1 MSILSNMFGFI
12 SLFFVFSFCLHS
24 VPTIITTSTLQKMF
38 RCWEKSLRRDDI
50 HVGNYRYFLFFQGD
64 LGQGGVS
71 DMRGRNI
78 RNQVISVLIICSF
91 IVGIIT
97 PAVSAGQIAVEY
109 EESKKEPAERYHLDS
124 IYIFFDKNDEIMKT
138 IVDIVTEIVSFK
150 LESIVMIPVDTYS
163 DFSYQ
168 LSDEPWIAV
177 YAFQSNLTHVQFPDI
192 SITWQQF
199 YKSLAQHQSTHHI
212 IGMANTLSMEEYIID
227 DIPDI
232 IDSQA
237 EQTDALL
244 LAVHDIWSITDVIE
258 SRADEDEKY
267 KSASEDLRSIALTLF
282 ADNFNEIFSR
292 TLEPVDVVGQ
302 IDQVALEERTQEMW
316 AEHAPT
322 IEPAVYKKL
331 DNGTLVEIPKDQIPE
346 DFSPV
351 IKLSSAITPP
361 GSDFSLGKIPLFS
374 GLRGPIGEI
383 VNVLLKLLSDSDSV
397 DISIDSDTMDSI
409 RTIFEII
416 QPFIGIVSNYDS
428 SSPMKSIIQALANE
442 FPFIEEYKVYI
453 EVLLKCLFSLRGSPS
468 EIIGT
473 VTEAVISLLPELF
486 PGEITD
492 FVVDLLG
499 VNNGLADVLT
509 DVVDGGKGVFDSLL
523 AFFTN
528 NVLTSL
534 FNKTLVATF
543 GLAQSTAD
551 VLLPRMSA
559 FSQSIINFISTLDFE
574 TFVNDVAEELLT
586 DSLGL
591 MTDADGE
598 EVLARIMSV
607 VKLSLTVLDAVD
619 SFTIESVVSVVA
631 QLVVEFFGAPAL
643 LDDPEDIARGMM
655 GIVKDYMEGSV
666 TNVAGFR
673 DELESVVTPSITGF
687 ASPLGDL
694 LIDVIT
700 MIAGFYNDGFSPSA
714 VPDMF
719 EVFEGLVDEM
729 GFTPSVHDDIIG
741 AINGVLRPVLGIIA
755 EVSNSDSLREMVS
768 KTLSEFDTEIGN
780 IPGLVVDVISYLD
793 LEGTLDAIVGAS
805 DVLDSLAKISTGIIK
820 IAEAAQGK
828 SFEGVMHGILISV
841 AAITGVMP
849 AFDDVPIDA
858 FLELLKAFFPEVFGI
873 EREDAPMPSQ
883 VIANVTTIVGG
894 YLGLEFDTGMLNEFL
909 KSLMD
914 TKDIFT
920 KGVRWLTGMLFD
932 WLTGE
937 LTPLFKD
944 LTDMIEEA
952 LGNSGEILGYHSKI
966 PIGVGDWNLFDLTID
981 LGLIAD
987 FEIDPTPLFDIVR
1000 SVIFDGRE
1008 VFSLDSLTDFF
1019 GVLFKCFSISPRFY
1033 ADMGVEEFDTSK
1045 NPMLKFLLESF
1056 GLELTFSGHAHFV
1069 LNLFT
1074 FRGGVFEWDQFMR
1087 VFEWGFNIK
1096 IGVSRTFTFLDFITG
1111 GAAGALNAIGEYIGL
1126 DAITVTVFF
1135 AVELDIVKRAA
1146 TAIAPEVST
1155 LTIAIALG
1163 ATAHI
1168 GLDLLICELAIDG
1181 TIEIILTFFQDLAS
1195 SSPMQITLNL
1205 IFTISVTVDLLL
1217 VSKDFDFEI
1226 LNKLWDLSPHKGEDE
1241 YANSGI
1247 GFDTDGDGLGD
1258 EYEAT
1263 LPGYDLNNPDT
1274 DGDGAGDKLEVQTM
1288 FTDGTNPDTDGDGLL
1303 DGEEW
1308 ELGTN
1313 PHFVDSDWDDIT
1325 DFEEVRVYGTNPLCM
1340 DTDGDGLN
1348 DDYEIYTKWNI
1359 TTVTPTVTE
1368 VIIGG
1373 VAYNDHTDPLNPDTD
1388 GDSLL
1393 DGDEGPMG
1401 AYYGLSLLYNET
1413 ASDPDPLIFNNGYT
1427 HPLDADTD
1435 DDSYLQL
1442 YNGVVDSQA
1451 LLFLK
1456 DMNDGAEVHGLLAVF
1471 YDDDGIPEEKRLF
1484 TNPCNPDSDGDT
1496 GITDRTP
1503 QASLWINSDG
1513 FELAQDPPT
1522 NPLDAD
1528 SDGDGLIDGIEG
1540 ILSPTSSHTNPN
1552 MADTDGDG
1560 LFDMHEL
1567 LLGCDPRSTDTDG
1580 DLITDG
1586 DEFYIFFTNPLI
1598 EDTDFDALKDGEEVF
1613 LWHSN
1618 PLIDDSDGDGIRDGD
1633 EVLLYGSD
1641 PMDEDGDNDGLTDFQ
1656 EIMIYYTD
1664 PFSFDTD
1671 LDGLGDGAEIFTY
1684 NCDPLSWDTDG
1695 DSITEPNEFGE
1706 MTWPMSDY
1714 DEVMIHH
1721 TNATA
1726 TDSDL
1731 DGLSDA
1737 IELYVGAGEIPWMDP
1752 IQLDPMNA
1760 DTDGDNLTDGCEMML
1775 VNYTAITYPYIA
1787 VSIVFVHSTSPVLS
1801 DTDGDLLT
1809 DYQEIVTFKTDAS
1822 NVDTD
1827 NDTISDWWEVW
1838 VYNTSAI
1845 NADTDGD
1852 NLPDINET
1860 LTEVWPYGPWPP
1872 AGSPTEPG
1880 QFSMATEHPGAV
1892 LASAEYLTSA
1902 TDPDSDDDWLPDGAE
1917 VQFYMTNPMDADSD
1931 HDGTNDGLE
1940 FDTDFD
1946 GLLDAYE
1953 FSLGLQ
1959 YVVGGGIMNPD
1970 SDGDGLLDGAEVNI
1984 YHTDPLNR
1992 DSDGDGIPDGF
2003 EVATGSDPLFWTYF
2017 SVLAPVGTYV
2027 PTVPIQFEALNY
2039 TAFDSMWYRYGDGL
2053 SWSSNVSLTYSAVS
2067 GRWEDASVSLPIG
2080 VYLFEIFGEDVN
2092 GTERTYS
2099 GSFTVSEE
2107 GSAVSIGS
2115 RMVIMT
2121 PVNGGVTYSSTAVRV
2136 QNLTS
2141 FESMWYRYKTSGPW
2155 SDNITLTYSND
2166 SLHWSDVSAEW
2177 PPGEYVLQVFGE
2189 IADGTEFM
2197 AEITFTVP
2205 APFPWLIVIGVAA
2218 AALFGLT
2225 LITYRFWWM
2234 KRGTKSEKSPDTP
2247 PDPGTTEE
2255 KPTPKRKRKTPVTQ
2269 EEPTQVKTKPSTKKS
2284 TGTSSKKKA
2293 TTAEEGG
2300 K

>member
-1 MSILSNMFGFI
+1 M
-12 SLFFVFSFCLHS
+12 
-24 VPTIITTSTLQKMF
+24 
-38 RCWEKSLRRDDI
+38 
-50 HVGNYRYFLFFQGD
+50 
-64 LGQGGVS
+64 
-71 DMRGRNI
+71 
-78 RNQVISVLIICSF
+78 
-91 IVGIIT
+91 
-97 PAVSAGQIAVEY
+97 EY
-109 EESKKEPAERYHLDS
+109 KESKIDPTKRYCLDS
-124 IYIFFDKNDEIMKT
+124 IYIFYDKDDKVMKT
-138 IVDIVTEIVSFK
+138 IVDIVKEIVSFK
-150 LESIVMIPVDTYS
+150 LESVVMVPIDSYS
-163 DFSYQ
+163 SFRYRLQ
-168 LSDEPWIAV
+168 DEPWVAV
-177 YAFQSNLTHVQFPDI
+177 YAFQSNLTHVTFPDM

-199 YKSLAQHQSTHHI
+199 YRSLARYQSTEHI
-212 IGMANTLSMEEYIID
+212 VGMGNTLSMDDYID
-227 DIPDI
+227 DDSPSIVH
-232 IDSQA
+232 SQA

-244 LAVHDIWSITDVIE
+244 LAVHDIWSITDAIE
-258 SRADEDEKY
+258 SRSNEDTNY
-267 KSASEDLRSIALTLF
+267 RSAAEDLRSIAIKLF
-282 ADNFNEIFSR
+282 ADNFNEMFSR
-292 TLEPVDVVGQ
+292 TLEPVDLVGQ
-302 IDQVALEERTQEMW
+302 IDMVALEQRNQEMW
-316 AEHAPT
+316 DEHAPT
-322 IEPAVYKKL
+322 IEPAVYRKL
-331 DNGTLVEIPKDQIPE
+331 DNGTLIEIPEDQVPE

-351 IKLSSAITPP
+351 IKLGSSIAVPA
-361 GSDFSLGKIPLFS
+361 GDFSLGQIPLFS

-397 DISIDSDTMDSI
+397 DISIDSETMDSI

-428 SSPMKSIIQALANE
+428 ASPMKSIIQALANE

-453 EVLLKCLFSLRGSPS
+453 EVILKCLLSLRGSTS

-473 VTEAVISLLPELF
+473 VTEAIVSLLPELF

-492 FVVDLLG
+492 FIVDLLG

-543 GLAQSTAD
+543 GLDQSTAD
-551 VLLPRMSA
+551 TLLPRLSA
-559 FSQSIINFISTLDFE
+559 FTQSIINFISTLDFE
-574 TFVNDVAEELLT
+574 TFVTDVAEELLVG
-586 DSLGL
+586 SLDL
-591 MTDADGE
+591 LTDADGE
-598 EVLARIMSV
+598 EVLARTMSV
-607 VKLSLTVLDAVD
+607 VKLGLTVLETVD
-619 SFTIESVVSVVA
+619 SFTIESVISVVG
-631 QLVVEFFGAPAL
+631 QLIVEFFGVPSL
-643 LDDPEDIARGMM
+643 IDEPEDIARGMM
-655 GIVKDYMEGSV
+655 GIVKDYMEGSM
-666 TNVAGFR
+666 TNVTGFR
-673 DELESVVTPSITGF
+673 EELEAVVTPSITGF
-687 ASPLGDL
+687 VSPLGDL
-694 LIDVIT
+694 LIDVVT
-700 MIAGFYNDGFSPSA
+700 MIAGFYNDGFNPSA

-719 EVFEGLVDEM
+719 EIIEGLVDEM
-729 GFTPSVHDDIIG
+729 GFDTAIFDDIMD
-741 AINGVLRPVLGIIA
+741 AVDGVVRPVLGIIA
-755 EVSNSDSLREMVS
+755 AVSDSDPLREMIS
-768 KTLSEFDTEIGN
+768 KTLGEFETEIGN
-780 IPGLVVDVISYLD
+780 IPGLVVDVIYYLD
-793 LEGTLDAIVGAS
+793 LEDTLDVIPGAS
-805 DVLDSLAKISTGIIK
+805 DVLVSLAEIATGIIK

-841 AAITGVMP
+841 AAITGTMP

-858 FLELLKAFFPEVFGI
+858 FLELLQAFFPEVFSI
-873 EREDAPMPSQ
+873 SREDAPMKSQ
-883 VIANVTTIVGG
+883 VIAEVIAIAGG
-894 YLGLEFDTGMLNEFL
+894 YLGVDFDTGMLSEFL
-909 KSLMD
+909 GTLMD

-952 LGNSGEILGYHSKI
+952 LGDAGEILGYHSTI

-981 LGLIAD
+981 LGLIAEFD
-987 FEIDPTPLFDIVR
+987 IDPTPLFDIVR

-1019 GVLFKCFSISPRFY
+1019 GVLFKCFSISPKFY
-1033 ADMGVEEFDTSK
+1033 ASMGVEEFDTSK

-1056 GLELTFSGHAHFV
+1056 GLELTFSGSAHFV

-1074 FRGGVFEWDQFMR
+1074 FRGGVFEWDEFMR
-1087 VFEWGFNIK
+1087 VYEWGFNIK

-1111 GAAGALNAIGEYIGL
+1111 GAAGALNTIAEYIGL

-1155 LTIAIALG
+1155 LMIAISIG

-1168 GLDLLICELAIDG
+1168 GFDLIILELAIDG
-1181 TIEIILTFFQDLAS
+1181 TIQIVLTFFQDLAS
-1195 SSPMQITLNL
+1195 SSPMKITLNL
-1205 IFTISVTVDLLL
+1205 IFTVSITVDLLL

-1226 LNKLWDLSPHKGEDE
+1226 LNKLWDLSPNKGEDE

-1263 LPGYDLNNPDT
+1263 LPGFDLNNPDT

-1288 FTDGTNPDTDGDGLL
+1288 YTDGTNPDTDGDGLL

-1308 ELGTN
+1308 DIGTN

-1325 DFEEVRVYGTNPLCM
+1325 DFEEVRIYGTSPLCM

-1413 ASDPDPLIFNNGYT
+1413 ASDPDPLIFNDGYT

-1442 YNGVVDSQA
+1442 YNGIVDSQA

-1456 DMNDGAEVHGLLAVF
+1456 DMNDGAEVHGLLAIF
-1471 YDDDGIPEEKRLF
+1471 YDEDGIPEEKRLF

-1503 QASLWINSDG
+1503 QAGLWINSDG
-1513 FELAQDPPT
+1513 FELAQDPAT

-1656 EIMIYYTD
+1656 EIKVYYTD

-1671 LDGLGDGAEIFTY
+1671 LDGLGDGSEIFTY

-1695 DSITEPNEFGE
+1695 DSITEANELGE

-1714 DEVMIHH
+1714 DEVMIHQ
-1721 TNATA
+1721 TNVTA

-1737 IELYVGAGEIPWMDP
+1737 IELYVGSGEIPWMDP
-1752 IQLDPMNA
+1752 LQLDPMNE

-1809 DYQEIVTFKTDAS
+1809 DYQEVITFRTDAS
-1822 NVDTD
+1822 NVDSD

-1838 VYNTSAI
+1838 VYNTSAL

-1872 AGSPTEPG
+1872 SGSSTVPG
-1880 QFSMATEHPGAV
+1880 RFTTAAESPGAI
-1892 LASAEYLTSA
+1892 LAAAEYLTSA
-1902 TDPDSDDDWLPDGAE
+1902 TDSDSDDDWLPDGAE
-1917 VQFYMTNPMDADSD
+1917 VQFYMTNPMAADSD
-1931 HDGTNDGLE
+1931 LDGTNDGLE

-1946 GLLDAYE
+1946 DLLDAHE
-1953 FSLGLQ
+1953 FELGLQ
-1959 YVVGGGIMNPD
+1959 HVVGGGIMNPD
-1970 SDGDGLLDGAEVNI
+1970 TDGDGLLDGAEVHI
-1984 YHTDPLNR
+1984 YGTSPLEG

-2003 EVATGSDPLFWTYF
+2003 EVATGSDPMSWTYF
-2017 SVLAPVGTYV
+2017 SVLAPAPLLLPG
-2027 PTVPIQFEALNY
+2027 VPILFEALNY
-2039 TAFDSMWYRYGDGL
+2039 TSFVSMWYRYGDGTT
-2053 SWSSNVSLTYSAVS
+2053 WSSNVSMTYSAAS
-2067 GRWEDASVSLPIG
+2067 GRWDDESISLPAG
-2080 VYLFEIFGEDVN
+2080 EYLYEIYGEDVN
-2092 GTERTYS
+2092 GTEYAFS
-2099 GSFTVSEE
+2099 NSFTVAEE
-2107 GSAVSIGS
+2107 GSAVPTDS
-2115 RMVIMT
+2115 RLVIMT
-2121 PVNGGVTYSSTAVRV
+2121 PVNGAVTYSDTAVRV

-2141 FESMWYRYKTSGPW
+2141 LESVWYRYRTTGPW
-2155 SDNITLTYSND
+2155 SDNISMTYSNE
-2166 SLHWSDVSAEW
+2166 SLHWSDPSATW
-2177 PPGEYVLQVFGE
+2177 APGEYILQVFGE
-2189 IADGTEFM
+2189 TADGMEFM

-2205 APFPWLIVIGVAA
+2205 APFPWLLVIGVAA
-2218 AALFGLT
+2218 AAMIGLT

-2234 KRGTKSEKSPDTP
+2234 KRGEESETSPDTP
-2247 PDPGTTEE
+2247 PDTDTSEE
-2255 KPTPKRKRKTPVTQ
+2255 KPKPKRKRKTPATG
-2269 EEPTQVKTKPSTKKS
+2269 EETTSAKKKTTTKKS
-2284 TGTSSKKKA
+2284 TGKSSKKKA
-2293 TTAEEGG
+2293 TKADEGG